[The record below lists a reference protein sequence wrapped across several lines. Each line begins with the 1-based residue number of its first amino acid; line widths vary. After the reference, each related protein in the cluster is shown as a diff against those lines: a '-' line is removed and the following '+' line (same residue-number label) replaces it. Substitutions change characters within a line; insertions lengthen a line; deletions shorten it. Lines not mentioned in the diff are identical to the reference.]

1 MEDNT
6 SFRTLWEP
14 RSSRSNPYF
23 LFFFSV
29 ENAYLREAAAA
40 HGLHSSLHALHAA
53 GSLPPHTAGNGPS
66 VAQAVAAA
74 AAAASA
80 VSTAAE
86 LPNKRARIEVTQQG
100 QGGSVATPLTIDTR
114 EAVRVRILT
123 HNLSLNFVVKDWT

>member
-1 MEDNT
+1 
-6 SFRTLWEP
+6 
-14 RSSRSNPYF
+14 
-23 LFFFSV
+23 
-29 ENAYLREAAAA
+29 LREAAAA
-40 HGLHSSLHALHAA
+40 HSLHSSLHALHAA

-114 EAVRVRILT
+114 EAVRVGIFT
-123 HNLSLNFVVKDWT
+123 HFLKLELQLFFQQTFLFDRA